1 MLRKQQLY
9 FATIFL
15 LGDII
20 LTCFSFMLAY
30 YIRFKAVIITYF
42 FPPTKGI
49 PDILQYLRLLPF
61 ICLIWVAIFYYRGHY
76 KLKWERSR
84 IDELFSL
91 FVSVTLAV
99 IVILSLT
106 LYYRIYYRY
115 QPEVSPK
122 YEFSQLVFGLFL
134 IIDVITLYLLR
145 EGVRRYI
152 EKARLKGLYQ
162 KKIIIAGAGDLGIS
176 LAKRMSSHPELGFN
190 ILGFLDDDPEKA
202 NMEYMEIPVIGK
214 LKDFPKITSQQK
226 IDQLF
231 IALPLRA
238 YHKTLSLIKHANRE
252 AIDIRYVPDLFQF
265 VVLKTGLEEL
275 DGIPIINLS
284 STPLESW
291 KNIIKRLID
300 FSLSLAALLFMILLY
315 PIISILIKLT
325 SEGSVFYK
333 QTRTGMDGK
342 TFQIYKFRSMRIDA
356 EKKSGPVWATEDDP
370 RRTWIGKILRRHSLD
385 ELPQFY
391 NVLKGEMS
399 LVGPRPERPEF
410 VKQFKEKYPQ
420 YMLRHKVKS
429 GITGWA
435 QVNGW
440 RGNTAVDK
448 RIEYDL
454 YYIENWCLFLDL
466 KIIALT
472 LWQIFAQ
479 KNVY

>member
-1 MLRKQQLY
+1 LLRKQQLY

>member
-1 MLRKQQLY
+1 
-9 FATIFL
+9 
-15 LGDII
+15 
-20 LTCFSFMLAY
+20 MLAY